1 MEGGT
6 NLSKMVS
13 CSGFMFKQFSV
24 IATWGM
30 GVGWG
35 GGMGLGGS
43 PKKVQLCIPELCE
56 LVTLLVLP
64 PLYRHPVI
72 GGDVKLSY
80 GYNTSTCISNII
92 YEKSV
97 WGFIAKKRHWYRY
110 QRVLSTKHKGFW
122 YNLNGTGSKV
132 FTHPMWP
139 LHLREI
145 LWQSWLSFT

>member
-30 GVGWG
+30 GVGAG
-35 GGMGLGGS
+35 GQ
-43 PKKVQLCIPELCE
+43 PKKSTALHPRALRACYSFGAASPVSTSCHRGRCE
-56 LVTLLVLP
+56 ALIWIQHQHLHFQYHIRKKCV
-64 PLYRHPVI
+64 
-72 GGDVKLSY
+72 G
-80 GYNTSTCISNII
+80 I
-92 YEKSV
+92 YCE
-97 WGFIAKKRHWYRY
+97 KRHWYRY